1 MNIENIVLVG
11 LNHMTA
17 PMSCRERVAVPKE
30 RLGAALREV
39 MALGGLEE
47 AVLLSTCSRIEI
59 VAASC
64 EPARAASSLG
74 DWLRAR
80 GGADAGGGLYVKTG
94 LDAVKHLFRVTA
106 GLDSWIVGESE
117 IQGQVRRAYQAAF
130 EARCTGRVLNRVF
143 QSALSAGKAVR
154 AGTGIQTGI
163 NSIGGAAALQAHR
176 LFPGGKN
183 GRVVVFGS
191 GEAAEAVVRH
201 LAAKSFTEI
210 CVANRTLEKA
220 RAMAEPLGG
229 KAVGFAE
236 GLALLATAKAAV
248 FSVGSERAVLT
259 KETLAPLLAGR
270 AEPLLLIDLGLPRN
284 IEPACGELAGAHLRG
299 LDDLKELVRESMERK
314 AADKEKAELL
324 SALAASDCAI
334 ELLKYA
340 APRTGQ
346 GDSAMKI
353 VKSAAALVAIISL
366 FAVPSWAQAD
376 KTEKPA
382 AKAELALPA
391 GHAGAAACLT
401 CHDTHKDFNKTLHGR
416 KVLSNPKLSNSCESC
431 HGPGAAHAE
440 TGDKDKIVSFKGME
454 SAAVA
459 DACFKCHTNKN
470 LLLWK
475 TSHHNQGGVSC
486 LQCHS
491 VHESEGRKSLK
502 KPGVFTEKSQT
513 ETCLQC
519 HKKQKSE
526 MRLASHHPIPE
537 GKMTCASCH
546 NPHGGIDGN
555 LKADSSEEL
564 CAKCHVEK
572 AGPYANEHPPVS
584 DSCMNC
590 HKPHGSAND
599 KLLKQAQPYLCLNC
613 HKFPHTTTA
622 NGFTGVSLSREE
634 QRGNCVDCHKEIH
647 GSDRKA
653 SFKD

>member
-39 MALGGLEE
+39 MALAGLDE

-59 VAASC
+59 VAA
-64 EPARAASSLG
+64 ARNPSVSAVSLG
-74 DWLRAR
+74 NWLRAR

-94 LDAVKHLFRVTA
+94 LEAVKHLFRVTA

-176 LFPGGKN
+176 LFPGGKD

-210 CVANRTLEKA
+210 WVANRTLEKA
-220 RAMAEPLGG
+220 RALAEPLGG
-229 KAVGFAE
+229 RPVGFEE
-236 GLALLATAKAAV
+236 GLAMLATAKAAV
-248 FSVGSERAVLT
+248 FSVGCERPVLSAAA
-259 KETLAPLLAGR
+259 LAPLLAGR
-270 AEPLLLIDLGLPRN
+270 AEPLLLIDLGMPRN
-284 IEPACGELAGAHLRG
+284 IEPACGELPGACLRG

-324 SALAASDCAI
+324 SALAAADCAI
-334 ELLKYA
+334 ELLKGE
-340 APRTGQ
+340 P
-346 GDSAMKI
+346 AMKTVNI
-353 VKSAAALVAIISL
+353 AAALIAAVL
-366 FAVPSWAQAD
+366 FCAAPARAQTD

-382 AKAELALPA
+382 AKVELAQPA
-391 GHAGAAACLT
+391 GHVGAAACLT
-401 CHDTHKDFNKTLHGR
+401 CHEGHAGFNKTLHGR

-440 TGDKDKIVSFKGME
+440 TGDADKIVSPKKLD
-454 SAAVA
+454 SAEQSKM
-459 DACFKCHTNKN
+459 CFQCHTNKN
-470 LLLWK
+470 LTLWK
-475 TSHHNQGGVSC
+475 TSHHNMGGVSC

-491 VHESEGRKSLK
+491 VHEGDGRKSLK
-502 KPGVFTEKSQT
+502 KPGVFAEKSQT
-513 ETCLQC
+513 EACLQC
-519 HKKQKSE
+519 HKKQKSD

-537 GKMTCASCH
+537 GKMTCVSCH
-546 NPHGGIDGN
+546 NPHGGVDGN
-555 LKADSSEEL
+555 LKADSSQEL
-564 CAKCHVEK
+564 CAKCHTEK
-572 AGPYANEHPPVS
+572 AGPYANEHPPVT
-584 DSCMNC
+584 DSCLNC

-599 KLLKQAQPYLCLNC
+599 KLLKQAMPYLCMNC
-613 HKFPHTTTA
+613 HKFPHTATA

-634 QRGNCVDCHKEIH
+634 QRGNCIDCHKEIH
-647 GSDRKA
+647 GSDRKG